1 MYILIQNVARGK
13 ILNVI
18 QSMYK
23 RIIRG
28 VKANNNLTG
37 EFSSHIGVRQG
48 GCLSLFLSSKYIY
61 GFEGQML
68 FKTKC

>member
-1 MYILIQNVARGK
+1 MARGK

-23 RIIRG
+23 CIKSG
-28 VKANNNLTG
+28 VKINNNLTG
-37 EFSSHIGVRQG
+37 EFSSHIGGRQG
-48 GCLSLFLSSKYIY
+48 GCLSPFISSKYIY